1 MRIEYEVEINIY
13 RHGKTPMN
21 ERHCYIGRT
30 DEGLSKSGA
39 LEITNLKES
48 GLYEAVDYVF
58 VSPMKRAMET
68 AKIAFPESEKI
79 PIDEFKE
86 MDFGSFEGKCY
97 DELKDNVYYRK
108 WIDSL
113 KEKKKDNKIYS
124 DVVLPE
130 RKDLFAKRVASGFEK
145 VLKIVSAN
153 ARNEYSEDNNKEFIE
168 IKSKVVIVAHGGT
181 VMSIVEA
188 FTDND
193 YYSHMIP
200 CGEGLNL
207 TVRYKVD
214 DNENITVSRLSINN
228 RICP

>member
-1 MRIEYEVEINIY
+1 MRTEYEVEIKIY

-30 DEGLSKSGA
+30 DEALSEAGA
-39 LEITNLKES
+39 IEISHLKEF
-48 GLYEAVDYVF
+48 GLYEVADYVF
-58 VSPMKRAMET
+58 VSPMKRAKET
-68 AKIAFPESEKI
+68 ANIAFPEKEQISIE
-79 PIDEFKE
+79 EFKE

-113 KEKKKDNKIYS
+113 KEKTTDNKIYS

-130 RKDLFAKRVASGFEK
+130 RKDLFTKRVSSGFER

-153 ARNEYSEDNNKEFIE
+153 ARNEYSEDSNKEFIE
-168 IKSKVVIVAHGGT
+168 IKSKVAIVAHGGT

-207 TVRYKVD
+207 TVRYEVD
-214 DNENITVSRLSINN
+214 DNEDVTVSRLSINN